1 MCLWG
6 VCMKDNWRVG
16 VEFLG
21 LLIVAGSLLFVALQ
35 ISQDRKI
42 ALAELNATQLEMFV
56 SRFNS
61 GLESGPYLS
70 MHHKLYATN
79 LWDREGFSDEEVA
92 AAEIDAIVWWAYAEM
107 SFENYREGLVTEQGW
122 AEMEVEIK
130 LFSALP
136 VHRAVYD
143 YWWVQVPSEFTLK
156 IDELIKSFESENGT

>member
-1 MCLWG
+1 MA
-6 VCMKDNWRVG
+6 N
-16 VEFLG
+16 F
-21 LLIVAGSLLFVALQ
+21 
-35 ISQDRKI
+35 
-42 ALAELNATQLEMFV
+42 
-56 SRFNS
+56 
-61 GLESGPYLS
+61 
-70 MHHKLYATN
+70 ATN